1 MGLKLPTTKNLN
13 SNFFSLLKSNWNVF
27 LLFLFS
33 LRIQFT
39 APDAATL
46 VLAFMHCFNLLISC
60 LRNWLNLKTHIQV
73 VLTVWCFIKI
83 VTINHVHSFSFKH
96 KQGLQHQ
103 QRDPPPTKSTYP
115 TPTIHYTHTF
125 HPQVQSKVYSI
136 SGIFEIRWEIIK
148 DESDVAFSGTTCKF

>member
-1 MGLKLPTTKNLN
+1 M
-13 SNFFSLLKSNWNVF
+13 F

-39 APDAATL
+39 TPDAATL

-103 QRDPPPTKSTYP
+103 QRDPPPHQIYIPHPYYTL
-115 TPTIHYTHTF
+115 YTHLPPTG
-125 HPQVQSKVYSI
+125 SI
-136 SGIFEIRWEIIK
+136 KSLLHIRHLWNSVRNYQGWIRCGLFRDNLQILISSGLDHVKSYQAVTAGDTR
-148 DESDVAFSGTTCKF
+148 G